1 MSELTW
7 YKPYYQRV
15 VNHHQTGDEIYPQ
28 LGGKSGNIIRQQA
41 ADELVQQPVEE
52 LFQQAAEKIQSLIR
66 HQAGDE
72 KGHQVGDQMEREQ
85 KSQQVVDQIEVA
97 EKGQQVADQLEM
109 LDTYG
114 INPWSIISIF
124 PPKTKGEM
132 RYE

>member
-1 MSELTW
+1 MNELTW

-15 VNHHQTGDEIYPQ
+15 VNRYQTDDEIYPQ
-28 LGGKSGNIIRQQA
+28 LGGKSGNIIRQQLV
-41 ADELVQQPVEE
+41 DELVQQPVEE

-72 KGHQVGDQMEREQ
+72 KGQQVADQLDGEK

-97 EKGQQVADQLEM
+97 EKSHQLGDQLEM
-109 LDTYG
+109 PNTFG
-114 INPWSIISIF
+114 INPWSIISIIS
-124 PPKTKGEM
+124 PKAIGGM

>member
-1 MSELTW
+1 MNELTW

-15 VNHHQTGDEIYPQ
+15 VNRYQTGDEIYPQ
-28 LGGKSGNIIRQQA
+28 LGGKSGNIIRQQLV
-41 ADELVQQPVEE
+41 DELVQQPVEE
-52 LFQQAAEKIQSLIR
+52 LFQQAAEKIQSLIL

-124 PPKTKGEM
+124 PPKAIGGM

>member
-1 MSELTW
+1 MNELTW

-15 VNHHQTGDEIYPQ
+15 VNRYQTGDEIYPQ

-52 LFQQAAEKIQSLIR
+52 LFQQAAEKTQSLIL
-66 HQAGDE
+66 HQAGE
-72 KGHQVGDQMEREQ
+72 E
-85 KSQQVVDQIEVA
+85 KSQQVVDQIEVT
-97 EKGQQVADQLEM
+97 EKSHQLGDQLEM
-109 LDTYG
+109 PDTLG

-124 PPKTKGEM
+124 SPKTKGEM